1 MMRDRSILLTGA
13 TSGSG
18 LETAR
23 SLARQGATL
32 ILACRNLEQAYFVQ
46 QHPRRVAKLATDRR
60 LPALL
65 RIYRASLRRVAKL
78 ATDRR
83 LQRDLWRVSAELT
96 GAIVDF

>member
-60 LPALL
+60 L
-65 RIYRASLRRVAKL
+65 
-78 ATDRR
+78 
-83 LQRDLWRVSAELT
+83 QRDLWRVSAELT

>member
-1 MMRDRSILLTGA
+1 MRDRSILLTGA
-13 TSGSG
+13 TSGIG

-32 ILACRNLEQAYFVQ
+32 IMARRNLEKAYFVQ
-46 QHPRRVAKLATDRR
+46 QHP
-60 LPALL
+60 
-65 RIYRASLRRVAKL
+65 RRVAKL